1 MTLLIGGWIISVLS
15 AVLAVG
21 SLMAGEYIS
30 MAIFA
35 ALAVVS
41 NPLFT
46 MPAKPRSMI
55 IPALIIG
62 GLISVLASIP
72 SQDDVDK
79 AAKDT
84 TTEAREMVN
93 E

>member
-72 SQDDVDK
+72 SVEEASSDK
-79 AAKDT
+79 KTTTSDT
-84 TTEAREMVN
+84 TN
-93 E
+93 EQ